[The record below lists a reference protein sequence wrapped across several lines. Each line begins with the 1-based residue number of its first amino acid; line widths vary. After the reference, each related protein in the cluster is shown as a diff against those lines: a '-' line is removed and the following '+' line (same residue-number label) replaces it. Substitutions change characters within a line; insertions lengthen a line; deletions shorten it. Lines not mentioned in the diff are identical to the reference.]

1 MVSVVRPHVNIG
13 QTPSE
18 LTIKDIHSLSLKS
31 RVQFNLTNNVH
42 FVFAFKFVKFSPS
55 AISVLLHTSAGFL
68 FALSLF
74 LPGGIMRFL
83 LSTLLK

>member
-18 LTIKDIHSLSLKS
+18 LTITDIHSLSLKS

-42 FVFAFKFVKFSPS
+42 FVFAFKFKFSPS
-55 AISVLLHTSAGFL
+55 AISVLLHTSAGFF